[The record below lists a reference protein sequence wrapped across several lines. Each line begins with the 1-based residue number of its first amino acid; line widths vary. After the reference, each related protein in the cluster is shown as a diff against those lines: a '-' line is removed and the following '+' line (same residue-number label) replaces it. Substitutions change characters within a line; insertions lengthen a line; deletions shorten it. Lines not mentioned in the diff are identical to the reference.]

1 MLNGIICINKP
12 QGFTSFDVIA
22 KMRGILKMKK
32 LGHSGTLDPMATG
45 VLPVFAGGATKAISI
60 IPETGKSYRA
70 GFQLGIVT
78 DTYDTTGE
86 ILEKKDFS
94 VSAAEVEQALCSFR
108 GKITQL
114 PPMYSAVQVNGQR
127 LYDLARKG
135 IEVERPSRKVEV
147 TKLELLEFDEKTGMG
162 ILEMSCSKGTYVR
175 SVIHDMGQAL
185 ECGAAMTSLVRTF
198 SNSFSLDECVTLE
211 ELEKLRDED
220 RLTEIVRPV
229 EKMFETL
236 PPLYL
241 SEKKTKMYKN
251 GVKLMLD
258 RLPVKPEQERLR
270 VYGSDE
276 SFIGIAQADRVDN
289 VLRVL
294 KNLNGDGK

>member
-1 MLNGIICINKP
+1 
-12 QGFTSFDVIA
+12 
-22 KMRGILKMKK
+22 
-32 LGHSGTLDPMATG
+32 
-45 VLPVFAGGATKAISI
+45 
-60 IPETGKSYRA
+60 
-70 GFQLGIVT
+70 
-78 DTYDTTGE
+78 
-86 ILEKKDFS
+86 
-94 VSAAEVEQALCSFR
+94 
-108 GKITQL
+108 
-114 PPMYSAVQVNGQR
+114 
-127 LYDLARKG
+127 
-135 IEVERPSRKVEV
+135 
-147 TKLELLEFDEKTGMG
+147 
-162 ILEMSCSKGTYVR
+162 MSCSKGTYVR

-185 ECGAAMTSLVRTF
+185 ECGASMTSLVRTF

-211 ELEKLRDED
+211 ELERLRDED
-220 RLTEIVRPV
+220 RLDEIVRPV